1 MSLSVEEIE
10 QVKALLNS
18 TDKSHPVMIKVV
30 ELYIKERK
38 NANVKIILNLSY
50 GATVE
55 FSKLNFAFQTAYHW
69 FKNNNY

>member
-1 MSLSVEEIE
+1 MSLSVEETE

-38 NANVKIILNLSY
+38 NVNVKIVLNLSKGTAENY
-50 GATVE
+50 
-55 FSKLNFAFQTAYHW
+55 KLYLAHDIAYHW
-69 FKNNNY
+69 FKQNNY